1 LTRTAKVALGK
12 PLSSELRDKLSL
24 GIDRPFK
31 LDEPAAGG
39 ILDTNF
45 EDEMQNA
52 EYAADI
58 YRNLWKAEVR
68 RFVHAI
74 RCSAFAIHMV
84 SQGNYSVSPNYMTQ
98 QADINERMR
107 SILVDWLV
115 DVHLKFKLR
124 VETLFLT
131 VHIIDRYLV
140 KEQTTRNKLQLVGC
154 TAMLV
159 AAKYEEIYA
168 PEVRDFVYISD
179 KVCTR
184 CPSLVVTSMSHH
196 HHMTGRSQAYTREE
210 IIAMEGKILN
220 AIDWDLNGATPCSFF
235 QRFCLAGQLDEK
247 TKLTAQYLME
257 RYLQELKSV
266 QHLPSKIAAAAVS
279 LALQINQLPSWVS
292 AYLDSLSSLYTPP
305 CAAQHSNH

>member
-1 LTRTAKVALGK
+1 MTRTAKVALGK
-12 PLSSELRDKLSL
+12 PLSSELRDRLSL

-45 EDEMQNA
+45 DDEMQNA
-52 EYAADI
+52 EYAADV

-131 VHIIDRYLV
+131 EHIIDRYLV

-179 KVCTR
+179 KVCTM
-184 CPSLVVTSMSHH
+184 SLLGSDIDVASSSHDWSFAGIH
-196 HHMTGRSQAYTREE
+196 ARGNHRDGGQDPQCDRLGPQRSNPMQ
-210 IIAMEGKILN
+210 
-220 AIDWDLNGATPCSFF
+220 FF
-235 QRFCLAGQLDEK
+235 SKVLLGGSAG
-247 TKLTAQYLME
+247 
-257 RYLQELKSV
+257 
-266 QHLPSKIAAAAVS
+266 
-279 LALQINQLPSWVS
+279 
-292 AYLDSLSSLYTPP
+292 
-305 CAAQHSNH
+305 